1 MHMIKKDTLRVI
13 KLNIYD
19 LSSFCTMSSTRVMKL
34 MLSKYDQTQFSRL
47 FTKALSITT
56 LKKLIY
62 TIRMHRFKDLHV
74 KLLEKV

>member
-1 MHMIKKDTLRVI
+1 MIKKDTFRVI

-19 LSSFCTMSSTRVMKL
+19 LSSFCTMSSKRVMKL
-34 MLSKYDQTQFSRL
+34 MLSKYDETQFSRL
-47 FTKALSITT
+47 FTKALSTTT

-62 TIRMHRFKDLHV
+62 TIGMHRFKDLHV